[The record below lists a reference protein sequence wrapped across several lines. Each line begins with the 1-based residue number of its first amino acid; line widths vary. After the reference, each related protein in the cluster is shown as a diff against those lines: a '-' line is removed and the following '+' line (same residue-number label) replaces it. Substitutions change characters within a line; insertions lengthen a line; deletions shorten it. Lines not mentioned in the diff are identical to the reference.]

1 MSDRRCR
8 VTFTGVTT
16 RRLLSNADGVP
27 KSARHSFCAGATCS
41 PSPRMGRLPLK
52 KWVFREC
59 DPAAGEGS
67 ARHSRP
73 RWVERFAP
81 VTGR

>member
-1 MSDRRCR
+1 
-8 VTFTGVTT
+8 
-16 RRLLSNADGVP
+16 
-27 KSARHSFCAGATCS
+27 
-41 PSPRMGRLPLK
+41 MGRLPLK